1 MLYTDKALERYML
14 APLGM
19 SKQSKRKLLQDT
31 MNALYGEIEIPRE
44 RVNWAEK
51 RVPNGG
57 LLDKP
62 FIN

>member
-1 MLYTDKALERYML
+1 MYMEKALERFML

-19 SKQSKRKLLQDT
+19 SKQSKRKFLEAT

-44 RVNWAEK
+44 KINWAEK

-57 LLDKP
+57 LIDKP
-62 FIN
+62 FRIN